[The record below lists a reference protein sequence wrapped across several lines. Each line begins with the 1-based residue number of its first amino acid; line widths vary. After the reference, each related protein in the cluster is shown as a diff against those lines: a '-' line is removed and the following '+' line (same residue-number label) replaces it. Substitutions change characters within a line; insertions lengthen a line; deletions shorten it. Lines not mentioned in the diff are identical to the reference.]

1 MKRFVFWTPLAL
13 VLLLGIVVAATLL
26 RPADRVQR
34 SRLVGRPVPAF
45 SVPPMQPGRP
55 GLASADLGGG
65 GPRLVNL
72 FASWCV
78 PCIAEAPSLLELE
91 RRGVRIDA
99 IAVRD
104 EPGAVAGFLQRHGDP
119 FVALGDDRQSRAQV
133 ALGSSG
139 VPESFVVDA
148 GGVIRHH
155 HLGPIMPQDM
165 GTILQALERAR

>member
-1 MKRFVFWTPLAL
+1 MKRLIFWVPLAL

-26 RPADRVQR
+26 RPTDRAPR

-45 SVPPMQPGRP
+45 AAPPLQPGRP
-55 GLASADLGGG
+55 GLASADLAGGR
-65 GPRLVNL
+65 PRLVNL

-99 IAVRD
+99 VAIRD

-119 FVALGDDRQSRAQV
+119 FAAIGADPQSRAQL

-139 VPESFVVDA
+139 VPESFVVD
-148 GGVIRHH
+148 GRGVIRHH
-155 HLGPIMPQDM
+155 HVGPIMPQDLS
-165 GTILQALERAR
+165 TILQALESAR